1 MSDDGGVMPSQE
13 TVHVSLTEVTPE
25 LGKEALDTW
34 RPSRPY
40 GGRLDKPGN
49 IRRLR
54 LRRRGCEQTRSGRGV
69 CEPAFKPHQDL
80 GRPTDDMPRFQTG
93 PGKSGRPAL

>member
-1 MSDDGGVMPSQE
+1 MSDDGGVIPSQE
-13 TVHVSLTEVTPE
+13 MAHVSPTEVTPE
-25 LGKEALDTW
+25 LGKEALGTW

-40 GGRLDKPGN
+40 GGRLDKPGTCAGYG
-49 IRRLR
+49 

-69 CEPAFKPHQDL
+69 YDPAFKPHQAL
-80 GRPTDDMPRFQTG
+80 GRPMDDMPRFQTG